1 MGRGRRRRPKGLGWE
16 RRRGLMTAI
25 VLVLYA
31 HPSEDCRRR
40 RSLKETQDDAGL
52 GYSPC
57 LFLCCVCRPSQS
69 RPAQGRERERDDRVQ
84 RGGGGGGGRCEIKNR
99 GCQLPAARQ
108 AVRWRC
114 LGWGRRRGLM
124 TAIILVLYETCRR
137 RRSLKET
144 QDDAGLGY
152 IPCLF
157 LCCVCVARERE
168 AIGCK
173 EEEDDDAK

>member
-69 RPAQGRERERDDRVQ
+69 RPAQGRERERRSGAKRRRRRRRTMRNKKSGLPAASCQTGRALAMLGMGTTPRTHDSYHSCLVRDLSSSPIPQGDAGRCWIRVYSLPVPLLCVCRKGERGDRVQ
-84 RGGGGGGGRCEIKNR
+84 RGGG
-99 GCQLPAARQ
+99 
-108 AVRWRC
+108 
-114 LGWGRRRGLM
+114 
-124 TAIILVLYETCRR
+124 
-137 RRSLKET
+137 
-144 QDDAGLGY
+144 
-152 IPCLF
+152 
-157 LCCVCVARERE
+157 
-168 AIGCK
+168 
-173 EEEDDDAK
+173 